1 MQSDHLTPID
11 YLMGAAVAL
20 TWGMGVV
27 FAKAAIEHFP
37 PILLMTLRFAVTAAA
52 LVWFVRP
59 PLAQL
64 GRLFGIALVAA
75 ALQYS
80 LTFTGLK
87 GLDASVAALVI
98 QLEVPFLVL
107 LGVLFLHEQAGW
119 LQWLGIALAFLGV
132 GLIAGEPRVAG
143 AWVSVLMVV
152 AGTLSWAVGQAMIRT
167 LKDIDGLTLT
177 AWIAVCAC
185 PQLLVMSLIF
195 ESGHAHAIAA
205 ANWVVW
211 AAVVYLGLIMTA
223 FGYALWYSLVRR
235 HPISRVGPMLLLLPL
250 FSTAGAVLFL
260 GETLTWQIVLG
271 GAVILTGV
279 GSVLFDQRRA
289 VARRLSARGDLP
301 KGPG

>member
-37 PILLMTLRFAVTAAA
+37 PILLMTLRCAVTAAA
-52 LVWFVRP
+52 L
-59 PLAQL
+59 
-64 GRLFGIALVAA
+64 
-75 ALQYS
+75 
-80 LTFTGLK
+80 
-87 GLDASVAALVI
+87 I

-152 AGTLSWAVGQAMIRT
+152 AGALSWAVGQAMIRT